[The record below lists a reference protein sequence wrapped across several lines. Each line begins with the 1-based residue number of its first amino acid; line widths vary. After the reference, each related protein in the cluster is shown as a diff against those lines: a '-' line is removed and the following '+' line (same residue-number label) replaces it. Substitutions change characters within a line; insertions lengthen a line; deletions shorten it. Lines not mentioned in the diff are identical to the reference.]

1 MRHIGMLCG
10 AVVLACVVSAPLVAD
25 EAEDMYNE
33 IRDAGDIKVAREGKT
48 PDQYRDEVVK
58 LLTGI
63 IDKCEEYKK
72 RYPDG
77 AQLKDVYY
85 EQAKAYFFLSRFKEP
100 QRELLEKGAEIARK
114 TVELDPKTEAAAKAR
129 GLLIQYYRM
138 HGNMEESLKQA
149 QAVVTDFPGTSFA
162 ALALFYVGDTYE
174 KMGKE
179 KEALEAYQKLIKEYP
194 DDPAAVRAAGI
205 LAFRKLRGSV
215 MDLNFTSTDGKT
227 IDLKEYRGK
236 VVLIDFW
243 ASWCPACRAGMPSLL
258 ETERVL
264 RDKGF
269 QVVGISLDT
278 DKDAMNTFIREM
290 KMPWPQYF
298 DGKKWDNTVARKVG
312 ITAIPMTVLVD
323 KTGKVREV
331 GLQGREL
338 QQAVRKLLDEKA
350 P

>member
-1 MRHIGMLCG
+1 MWMLCAAG
-10 AVVLACVVSAPLVAD
+10 MLACVVSAPLVAD
-25 EAEDMYNE
+25 EAEDMYEE
-33 IRDAGDIKVAREGKT
+33 IKKAGDIKVGREGKT

-63 IDKCEEYKK
+63 IDRCDEYKK
-72 RYPDG
+72 RFPDG
-77 AQLKDVYY
+77 AQIKDIHY

-100 QRELLEKGAEIARK
+100 QRELLDKGAEIARK
-114 TVELDPKTEAAAKAR
+114 TVELDPKAEAAAKSR

-138 HGNMEESLKQA
+138 NGNMEESLKQA
-149 QAVVTDFPGTSFA
+149 QAIVADFPESSFA

-179 KEALEAYQKLIKEYP
+179 KEALEAYEKLVKEHK
-194 DDPAAVRAAGI
+194 DDPFAVRAAGI
-205 LAFRKLRGSV
+205 LAFRKLKGSV
-215 MDLNFTSTDGKT
+215 MELNCTSTDGKT
-227 IDLKEYRGK
+227 IDLKDFRGK
-236 VVLIDFW
+236 VVLVDFW
-243 ASWCPACRAGMPSLL
+243 ASWCPPCRATMPSLV
-258 ETERVL
+258 ETERLL

-269 QVVGISLDT
+269 QVVGISLDS
-278 DKDAMNTFIREM
+278 DKDAMNAFIREM

-298 DGKKWDNTVARKVG
+298 DGQKWDNAMARKYG
-312 ITAIPMTVLVD
+312 ITAIPTTVLVD

-338 QQAVRKLLDEKA
+338 QQGVRKLLDEKA